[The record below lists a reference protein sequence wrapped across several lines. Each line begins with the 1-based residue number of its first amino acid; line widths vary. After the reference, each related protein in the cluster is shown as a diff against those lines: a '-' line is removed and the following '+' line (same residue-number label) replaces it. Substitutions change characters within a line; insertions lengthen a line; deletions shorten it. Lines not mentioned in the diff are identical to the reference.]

1 MRVAGCSFEVAVGQ
15 KREVEVAALNMERVP
30 GLSGSGGLGGSA
42 AADGVAADADAAAEK
57 DGACRS

>member
-1 MRVAGCSFEVAVGQ
+1 MAVGQ
-15 KREVEVAALNMERVP
+15 KREVEVVALNMERVP